1 MIKRVKLFPQ
11 PVKHTHRDTINI
23 LLDPSSRCAL
33 VSYGLI
39 FFPLRLM
46 ALLRALAIYS
56 CFEKG
61 CLTNEEKRTRQCR
74 QWIWVIR
81 ILGFHDWSSRCL
93 KPVEGNSTN
102 PCIHNFSFLLAG
114 HREPQSNN
122 AKLLVAYAFTLQ
134 APVVRK
140 VDNAIH
146 RINHYPVDSVV
157 CFVNTYPLDCDLSG
171 G

>member
-1 MIKRVKLFPQ
+1 MTLDKVLCCMLLFCFLVLTLHGSMIGAQVFKL
-11 PVKHTHRDTINI
+11 
-23 LLDPSSRCAL
+23 
-33 VSYGLI
+33 
-39 FFPLRLM
+39 
-46 ALLRALAIYS
+46 
-56 CFEKG
+56 
-61 CLTNEEKRTRQCR
+61 
-74 QWIWVIR
+74 
-81 ILGFHDWSSRCL
+81 
-93 KPVEGNSTN
+93 VEGNSSN